1 MMLLTAFI
9 IPHMGSGPFWAMRM
23 WTEADKCKKY
33 WWTNF
38 LAISNFIDV
47 ENQVNML
54 SCQLSR
60 NRHHFGQDFSL
71 SYSFFFSMVLKV
83 NKRRIFIFHDP
94 VRCILK

>member
-23 WTEADKCKKY
+23 WAEADKCKKY

-47 ENQVNML
+47 ENQVNIYYFVNYL
-54 SCQLSR
+54 ILAITLTKILTLVI
-60 NRHHFGQDFSL
+60 NVFSVW
-71 SYSFFFSMVLKV
+71 F
-83 NKRRIFIFHDP
+83 
-94 VRCILK
+94 

>member
-1 MMLLTAFI
+1 MMMLLTAFI

-47 ENQVNML
+47 ENQVNICYL
-54 SCQLSR
+54 VNYPVIAIILAKILTLVI
-60 NRHHFGQDFSL
+60 N
-71 SYSFFFSMVLKV
+71 FFQYGFKSK
-83 NKRRIFIFHDP
+83 
-94 VRCILK
+94 